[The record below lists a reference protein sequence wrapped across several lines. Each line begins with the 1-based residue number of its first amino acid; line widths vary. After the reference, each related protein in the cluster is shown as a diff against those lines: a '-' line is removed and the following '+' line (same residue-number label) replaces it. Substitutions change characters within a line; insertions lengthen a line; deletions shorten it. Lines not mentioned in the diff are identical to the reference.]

1 MATKKD
7 TSKMP
12 KTKRNLGATDAGQAQ
27 RVGGLRQA
35 GNFFSASSVKP
46 KNFRNSGDAINL
58 KNRLTKE
65 RQNKL
70 KTDVITKNSK
80 GSSTKKK

>member
-27 RVGGLRQA
+27 RTGGLRAA
-35 GNFFSASSVKP
+35 GNFLSASSVKP
-46 KNFRNSGDAINL
+46 SNFRNSGDAINL
-58 KNRLTKE
+58 KNRVAKE
-65 RQNKL
+65 RQTKL
-70 KTDVITKNSK
+70 KTDVTKKNSK
-80 GSSTKKK
+80 GSLAKKK